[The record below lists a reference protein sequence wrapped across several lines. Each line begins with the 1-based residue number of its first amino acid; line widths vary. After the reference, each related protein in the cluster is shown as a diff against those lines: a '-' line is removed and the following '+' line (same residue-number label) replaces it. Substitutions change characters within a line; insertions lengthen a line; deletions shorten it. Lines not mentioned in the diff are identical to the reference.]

1 MNIHHPLFIST
12 TRTYKSHFMNIR
24 HLTFLLLIMLPSF
37 SYADMVLN
45 KSIIYFE
52 PGEPS
57 REDLEIQN
65 IGSDPLYIQVTPK
78 IVHNPGTDEQSR
90 EVYEN
95 PKEAGLLVS
104 PNKLIV
110 PPNGRKLL
118 RFVNLNT
125 NTKEEKV
132 YRVSIT
138 PVVGELT
145 AEKSGVKILIGYEV
159 LVIVH
164 PENGMFE
171 LVHKRTEKN
180 LTITNQGTQN
190 VLLRKGTQCPPGVEE
205 EKCHQLPGKRLY
217 PGNVWSINLE
227 QNLPVTFFLS
237 QGKEHSVKV
246 FD

>member
-1 MNIHHPLFIST
+1 
-12 TRTYKSHFMNIR
+12 
-24 HLTFLLLIMLPSF
+24 MLPTYS
-37 SYADMVLN
+37 SADMILN

-52 PGEPS
+52 PGEPN

-65 IGSDPLYIQVTPK
+65 IGSDPLYVQVTPK
-78 IVHNPGTDEQSR
+78 IVHKPGTDEQSR
-90 EVYEN
+90 EVYDN

-118 RFVNLNT
+118 RFVNLNPGT
-125 NTKEEKV
+125 QEEKV

-164 PENGMFE
+164 PENGMFD
-171 LVHKRTEKN
+171 LAHKRTGNK
-180 LTITNQGTQN
+180 LSITNQGTQN
-190 VLLRKGTQCPPGVEE
+190 VLLRKGSQCPPDIEDE
-205 EKCHQLPGKRLY
+205 EKCLQLPGKRLY
-217 PGNVWSINLE
+217 PGNEWSIDLE
-227 QNLPVTFFLS
+227 QNYPVTFFLS
-237 QGKEHSVKV
+237 QGKEHSVRV

>member
-1 MNIHHPLFIST
+1 MT
-12 TRTYKSHFMNIR
+12 IR
-24 HLTFLLLIMLPSF
+24 HITLLLLIMLPAISN
-37 SYADMVLN
+37 ADMILN

-52 PGEPS
+52 PNEPN

-65 IGSDPLYIQVTPK
+65 ISSDPLYVQVTPK
-78 IVHNPGTDEQSR
+78 IVHKPGTAEQSR

-110 PPNGRKLL
+110 PPHGRKLL
-118 RFVNLNT
+118 RFVNLNPGA
-125 NTKEEKV
+125 KEEKV

-138 PVVGELT
+138 PVVGELS

-164 PENGMFE
+164 AENGMVDLSHE
-171 LVHKRTEKN
+171 RTENK

-190 VLLRKGTQCPPGVEE
+190 VLLRKGTQCAPGVVDE
-205 EKCHQLPGKRLY
+205 EKCHQIPGKRLY
-217 PGNVWSINLE
+217 PGNTWSINLE
-227 QNLPVTFFLS
+227 QNYPVTFFMS
-237 QGKEHSVKV
+237 QGKEHSVRV

>member
-1 MNIHHPLFIST
+1 MNIK
-12 TRTYKSHFMNIR
+12 Y
-24 HLTFLLLIMLPSF
+24 LTLMLLIFIPGVSN
-37 SYADMVLN
+37 ADMILN

-65 IGSDPLYIQVTPK
+65 IGSDPLYVQVTPK
-78 IVHNPGTDEQSR
+78 IVHNPGTDKQTR

-95 PKEAGLLVS
+95 PKQAGLLVS

-118 RFVNLNT
+118 RFVNLNPGT
-125 NTKEEKV
+125 QDEKV

-138 PVVGELT
+138 PVIGELS

-164 PENGMFE
+164 PENGMFD
-171 LVHKRTEKN
+171 LVHKRTGKELN
-180 LTITNQGTQN
+180 ITNQGTQN
-190 VLLRKGTQCPPGVEE
+190 VLLRKGTQCLPGAEGEE
-205 EKCHQLPGKRLY
+205 NCHQLPGKRLY
-217 PGNVWSINLE
+217 PGNSWSVNLE
-227 QNLPVTFFLS
+227 KDYPVTFFLS
-237 QGKEHSVKV
+237 QGKEHSVRV